1 MADEYEEIET
11 EESERRYARN
21 KSEARG
27 NLFDAKLRD
36 RNIQR
41 EDALEADRQNAAAA
55 ENEWWGSKLGGWG
68 SAGLAFALGLAN
80 PFALAAIA
88 GAGSFFGGQKGAE
101 NVGGYAEVDDIRLTT
116 FGGDTAEDTREAVSS
131 AKKSAESSRLMSA
144 GSTAFSVYNLA
155 GGPIPG
161 TDSWTGKADIAL
173 ADNLTNDEVLSQLT
187 DKYLEEG
194 MTSEAATS
202 LAKQNT
208 VKAFQPDIKGI
219 IPDSLNEVAD
229 LGYIGK
235 NVDDVSNMNVLWENL
250 VNPNKKGSLVS
261 RGTNTATLFDLL
273 SSTRDY
279 LNEEPV

>member
-1 MADEYEEIET
+1 MADENEEIET
-11 EESERRYARN
+11 EGSERRYARN
-21 KSEARG
+21 KAEARG

-36 RNIQR
+36 RQIQR
-41 EDALEADRQNAAAA
+41 EDAKEAAKQNAAAA

-68 SAGLAFALGLAN
+68 SAGMAFALGMVN

-88 GAGSFFGGQKGAE
+88 AGGSYFGGQKGAE
-101 NVGGYAEVDDIRLTT
+101 NVGGYADVEDIRETT
-116 FGGDTAEDTREAVSS
+116 FFGDNVEDTRDAVL
-131 AKKSAESSRLMSA
+131 AQEKSAESSRLMSA
-144 GSTAFSVYNLA
+144 GQTAFSVYNLA

-161 TDSWTGKADIAL
+161 TDSWTSKPDIAL

-202 LAKQNT
+202 LAQQNT

-219 IPDSLNEVAD
+219 VPDSLNEVAD

-235 NVDDVSNMNVLWENL
+235 NVDFGNL
-250 VNPNKKGSLVS
+250 GMRRQKQ
-261 RGTNTATLFDLL
+261 
-273 SSTRDY
+273 
-279 LNEEPV
+279 